1 VIDKLELIWN
11 LGFGYWN
18 FIVHLVLIFEGFL
31 LSLFRWVGNYMIRF
45 VEEAG
50 RVMML
55 FVQTL
60 GWIFRPPM
68 QGREIL
74 KQMEEV
80 GVRSFPVV
88 IITAAFTG
96 MVLALQSFT
105 GFKRFNAE
113 SMVGTVVALSMT
125 RELGPVL
132 TGLMVSGR
140 VGSAMAAELGMMR
153 VTEQIDALY
162 TLATNPIK
170 YLIVPRFLAAMIML
184 PVLVIF
190 ADVIGMLGG
199 YLVSVQI
206 LGTNPTLYIRRT
218 WDYLE
223 FNDLYSGLL
232 KAIFF
237 GMIVAT
243 ISCYQGFSAQGGA
256 EGVGRATTKAVVLSS
271 LTILI
276 SNYFITVILF

>member
-1 VIDKLELIWN
+1 LALS
-11 LGFGYWN
+11 LPSG
-18 FIVHLVLIFEGFL
+18 GFL
-31 LSLFRWVGNYMIRF
+31 NLFRWIGNYTLRF
-45 VEEAG
+45 VEESG
-50 RVMML
+50 RVMIL
-55 FVQTL
+55 LIRTF
-60 GWIFRPPM
+60 GWTFRPPL

-96 MVLALQSFT
+96 MVLALQSYT
-105 GFKRFNAE
+105 GFKRFGAE
-113 SMVGTVVALSMT
+113 TMVGTVVALSVT

-140 VGSAMAAELGMMR
+140 VGSAMAAELGTMR
-153 VTEQIDALY
+153 VTEQIDAFY

-170 YLIVPRFLAAMIML
+170 YLIVPRFLAATIML

-190 ADVIGMLGG
+190 ADVIGILGG
-199 YLVSVQI
+199 YFVSVLV
-206 LGTNPTLYIRRT
+206 LGANPTLYLRRT
-218 WDYLE
+218 WDFLE
-223 FNDLYSGLL
+223 VNDLYSGLL
-232 KAIFF
+232 KAIVF
-237 GMIVAT
+237 GMIIAT
-243 ISCYQGFSAQGGA
+243 VSCYQGFYTQGGA

-276 SNYFITVILF
+276 SNYFITAFLF

>member
-1 VIDKLELIWN
+1 MI
-11 LGFGYWN
+11 
-18 FIVHLVLIFEGFL
+18 
-31 LSLFRWVGNYMIRF
+31 LF
-45 VEEAG
+45 A
-50 RVMML
+50 
-55 FVQTL
+55 QTL
-60 GWIFRPPM
+60 GWTFRPPL

-88 IITAAFTG
+88 VITAGFTG

-105 GFKRFNAE
+105 AFKRFGAE
-113 SMVGTVVALSMT
+113 TMVGTVVALSMT

-140 VGSAMAAELGMMR
+140 MGSAMAAELGTMR

-170 YLIVPRFLAAMIML
+170 YLIVPRFLATVIML
-184 PVLVIF
+184 PILVIF
-190 ADVIGMLGG
+190 ADVIGILGG
-199 YLVSVQI
+199 YLVGVQI
-206 LGTNPTLYIRRT
+206 LGTNPTLYFRRT
-218 WDYLE
+218 WDFLE
-223 FNDLYSGLL
+223 VNDLYSGLI

-237 GMIVAT
+237 GMILST

-256 EGVGRATTKAVVLSS
+256 EGVGRATTRAVVLSS

-276 SNYFITVILF
+276 SNYFITAFLF

>member
-1 VIDKLELIWN
+1 L
-11 LGFGYWN
+11 N
-18 FIVHLVLIFEGFL
+18 F
-31 LSLFRWVGNYMIRF
+31 FRAIGERTLRF

-50 RVMML
+50 KLMVL
-55 FVQTL
+55 FIQIL
-60 GWIFRPPM
+60 GWTFRPPV

-88 IITAAFTG
+88 VITAAFTG

-140 VGSAMAAELGMMR
+140 VGSAMAAELGTMK

-170 YLIVPRFLAAMIML
+170 YLIVPRFLAAVLML
-184 PVLVIF
+184 PILVIF

-199 YLVSVQI
+199 YLVSVQV
-206 LGTNPTLYIRRT
+206 LGTNPTLYVRRT

-223 FNDLYSGLL
+223 FNDLMSGLL
-232 KAIFF
+232 KAVCF
-237 GMIVAT
+237 GMIVAL

-256 EGVGRATTKAVVLSS
+256 EGVGRATTKAVVISS
-271 LTILI
+271 LAILI